1 MNEFEDIEQMLKP
14 QCEFK
19 ASDTLKQE
27 VMEKAR
33 QEIRPRR
40 TIKLWPWVAAACVIG
55 FIMMILMPPKSVTED
70 EPLVAKMET
79 PNVVEEQQE
88 EKTPEPA
95 IVKVETP
102 KQRKNTQRRSTSTQR
117 RSTSGRLLP
126 TGSKNRP
133 RCVKPQKEPVQMSE
147 ETRKELL
154 LAMSSQNDD
163 MPQMEDIDIEE
174 EIRQMRQRGE
184 QMISMYEE
192 NDK

>member
-1 MNEFEDIEQMLKP
+1 MNEFEYIEQMLKP

-55 FIMMILMPPKSVTED
+55 FIMMILMPPKSATED
-70 EPLVAKMET
+70 TPLVAKMET
-79 PNVVEEQQE
+79 PKVVEEQQE
-88 EKTPEPA
+88 EKTPEPV

-102 KQRKNTQRRSTSTQR
+102 KQRKAQ
-117 RSTSGRLLP
+117 
-126 TGSKNRP
+126 
-133 RCVKPQKEPVQMSE
+133 KPQPAVKEEPVLMSE
-147 ETRKELL
+147 ETRMELL
-154 LAMSSQNDD
+154 LAMSSQNDE